1 MKLINRFLFLFKTGR
16 ERVGAQAAQPKS
28 NPPFLLLAHW
38 PQLAPPGSN
47 FRRGGGGG
55 RVASVS
61 SGPHRDTAHRSA
73 PDLVGLT
80 SRARHGAGPKE

>member
-28 NPPFLLLAHW
+28 NPPFPLLAHW

-47 FRRGGGGG
+47 FREGVG
-55 RVASVS
+55 VEAVLLLS
-61 SGPHRDTAHRSA
+61 P
-73 PDLVGLT
+73 LVPTVTQPTGLLQT
-80 SRARHGAGPKE
+80 LWG